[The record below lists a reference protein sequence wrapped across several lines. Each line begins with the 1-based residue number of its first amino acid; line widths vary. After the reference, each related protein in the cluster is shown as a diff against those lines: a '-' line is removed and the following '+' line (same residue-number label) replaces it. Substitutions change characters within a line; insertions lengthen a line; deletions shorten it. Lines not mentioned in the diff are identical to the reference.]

1 MREDRIVFALLM
13 VALLLAC
20 GVLFFASADRRARS
34 FADRM
39 ETPLSP
45 LVPRA
50 EAAPPA
56 RATAPKPTA
65 ADKPLSPTST
75 KAPETRRPARVHI
88 GQPFHAER
96 TPAERD
102 RAMTPKP
109 EAPLVPSPKP
119 SAETQGQA
127 REVLDLAKRIEALD
141 LAKRIEAVTEDM
153 REQRAQGTQAAPRL
167 EVAGERGERERPET
181 EQSGEGK

>member
-127 REVLDLAKRIEALD
+127 REVLDLAKRIEA
-141 LAKRIEAVTEDM
+141 VTEDM

>member
-39 ETPLSP
+39 EMPLSP

-75 KAPETRRPARVHI
+75 KTHETRRPARVHI

-127 REVLDLAKRIEALD
+127 REVLDLAKRIEA
-141 LAKRIEAVTEDM
+141 VTEDM

>member
-1 MREDRIVFALLM
+1 MREDRIVFTLLM

-39 ETPLSP
+39 EMPLSP

-109 EAPLVPSPKP
+109 KERVSLPKPEAPLVPSPKP

-127 REVLDLAKRIEALD
+127 REVLDLAKRIEA
-141 LAKRIEAVTEDM
+141 VTEDM
-153 REQRAQGTQAAPRL
+153 REQRAQEPRL
-167 EVAGERGERERPET
+167 EVAGEHGERERPQT
-181 EQSGEGK
+181 EQSGEGQ

>member
-39 ETPLSP
+39 EMPLSP

-75 KAPETRRPARVHI
+75 KTHETRRPARVHI

-96 TPAERD
+96 TPEERD
-102 RAMTPKP
+102 RAMTPKPKERVSLPKP

-127 REVLDLAKRIEALD
+127 REVLD

>member
-1 MREDRIVFALLM
+1 
-13 VALLLAC
+13 
-20 GVLFFASADRRARS
+20 
-34 FADRM
+34 M
-39 ETPLSP
+39 EMPLSP

-127 REVLDLAKRIEALD
+127 REVLDLAKRIEA
-141 LAKRIEAVTEDM
+141 VTEDM